1 MKTFFNQSGPIGIS
15 KFHSSNY
22 LDLIR
27 FITVV
32 IIWGLLSTD
41 ILASQSDQRLDPL
54 FNRLQT
60 TLSEV
65 EAQTIEITI
74 WKIWIESDQDEVN
87 RLMQAGTSAM
97 EKRDYETALK
107 VFDKV
112 VAIAPNFAEGW
123 NKRATVHYLRKDF
136 APSIKDIQ
144 RTLNL
149 EPRHFGA
156 LSGLGLVFM
165 EMERYDSALRAFKD
179 ALKVHPHLRGAK
191 ANVDAIRK
199 HLGSVQI

>member
-1 MKTFFNQSGPIGIS
+1 MKTFFKQSDPIGIS
-15 KFHSSNY
+15 KFHSSDD

-32 IIWGLLSTD
+32 VIWCLLPMD

-60 TLSEV
+60 TMSRV

-87 RLMQAGTSAM
+87 RLMQAGISAM
-97 EKRDYETALK
+97 EKLDYGTALK

-112 VAIAPNFAEGW
+112 IAIAPNFAEGW
-123 NKRATVHYLRKDF
+123 NKRATVHYLQKDF
-136 APSIKDIQ
+136 AASIKDIQ

-149 EPRHFGA
+149 EPRHFVA

-165 EMERYDSALRAFKD
+165 EMEQFDSALRAFKD

-199 HLGSVQI
+199 LLDNVQI

>member
-1 MKTFFNQSGPIGIS
+1 MKTFFKQSDPIGIS
-15 KFHSSNY
+15 KFHPSDY

-32 IIWGLLSTD
+32 ILGYFLPTD
-41 ILASQSDQRLDPL
+41 ILASQSDQRLDSL

-60 TLSEV
+60 TVSKV

-87 RLMQAGTSAM
+87 RLMQAGISAM
-97 EKRDYETALK
+97 EKLDYGTALK

-112 VAIAPNFAEGW
+112 IAIAPNFAEGW
-123 NKRATVHYLRKDF
+123 NKRATVHYLRKDY
-136 APSIKDIQ
+136 AASIKDIQ

-191 ANVDAIRK
+191 ANIDVIRK
-199 HLGSVQI
+199 HLGNVQI